1 MAGRPGIVGLGD
13 TLFDL
18 HYALAFA
25 CRRIDTFEGCG
36 SESELVDR
44 RRWFKCNM
52 GWGEDHVPESH
63 DAESVWFGL
72 MGNLWQKALPHP
84 N

>member
-1 MAGRPGIVGLGD
+1 VGLGD

-18 HYALAFA
+18 HDALAFA
-25 CRRIDTFEGCG
+25 YRRVDTFEGCG
-36 SESELVDR
+36 SDRELVDR

-52 GWGEDHVPESH
+52 GWGSDHEPEWH

-72 MGNLWQKALPHP
+72 TGQLWQKVLPHQD
-84 N
+84 